1 MSEIN
6 QGYFDRVRFILQN
19 ESLGSL
25 IIDEPIGWNTDNKEL
40 ARHKDYHGIFPKFS
54 NNLKFI
60 ENAYDYLKTCYEV
73 FGINADVRL
82 VKDERHPRTDEWT
95 RSYDGYLDLST
106 YQEEKKQISVKFNSG
121 GLEAELKARE
131 SELVEITRDK
141 TIDGLPLEPLRI
153 DEVEL
158 DGRRIFLDTRFQPDN
173 SINRV
178 TLGVTSDAGNTRR
191 LTKGFPLKLIAE
203 SHEQAQNVIL
213 YSEGNELVGTTGMM
227 FFANS
232 DSNRTLK
239 IKGEGI
245 KFKPIITSP
254 WLPPFSHIDWGII
267 SVCLTVFENG
277 IDYNVKNREYLF
289 SSQTL
294 PGNTYNQLLLTNNIL
309 RELNFERTI
318 NLQQNESIALEFFIE
333 ADLASGNNRN
343 FWVDFT
349 EFDGLL
355 KIEEDSFFEKSIAN
369 CVLPFELAERLIEI
383 YTNKKALK
391 SNVLGRTDIGY
402 SQDGKASLIGQ
413 SHGFWIRNFSDEDEV
428 FKPLTTSL
436 KDFMKSFQA
445 MYNLGLGIE
454 NDGFKEFA
462 RIEDLSYFY
471 NRNVTIRLKNQVKN
485 VKRSIAT
492 DYYYSG
498 LELGYEKGGDYEEAF
513 GLVEYNGQSNFAT
526 IIKRLRNTYSALSK
540 YRTDSYGCEF
550 ARRKPRLTHETQD
563 TRYDSDVFSFD
574 MKRGENTL
582 FKLRKWQDD
591 FEQAP
596 TGTFSPETAYNL
608 RLSPFNCL
616 LRHGWVVASGLTKYL
631 SDYVRYISSTA
642 NSSLSTKLRT
652 DSNYL
657 LDPLH
662 SVANGNEYGEN
673 GDIINSELSRPR
685 YVPEFIEFEHEVD
698 FDTNQAIFGTSTILG
713 KKTPNIYGLI
723 EFTNE
728 NGDLEKGFLISL
740 KPNGKGNW
748 KLLKAY

>member
-25 IIDEPIGWNTDNKEL
+25 IIDEPIGWNSDNKEL

-60 ENAYDYLKTCYEV
+60 GNAYDYLKTCYEV

-106 YQEEKKQISVKFNSG
+106 YQEEKKQILVKFNSG
-121 GLEAELKARE
+121 GLEAELKSRE
-131 SELVEITRDK
+131 SESVEITRDK

-153 DEVEL
+153 EQVEL
-158 DGRRIFLDTRFQPDN
+158 DGRRIFLKSIWKTSPSNN
-173 SINRV
+173 SAF
-178 TLGVTSDAGNTRR
+178 LGVYSDDGNTRDQ
-191 LTKGFPLKLIAE
+191 TTGFPLKLEAKSHDEAHSTIPE
-203 SHEQAQNVIL
+203 SR
-213 YSEGNELVGTTGMM
+213 GNENNGSTGMM
-227 FFANS
+227 ILATF
-232 DSNRTLK
+232 DRDRTIRL
-239 IKGEGI
+239 IGENLSFI
-245 KFKPIITSP
+245 PIITES
-254 WLPPFSHIDWGII
+254 DW
-267 SVCLTVFENG
+267 SWAHFKVSLVVYENG
-277 IDYNVKNREYLF
+277 VNFNVKNRKTFFWADTNANHPQATTSIYNFQRRSPIGSGFVNVGNRF
-289 SSQTL
+289 SFSFDETIDVQA
-294 PGNTYNQLLLTNNIL
+294 GDSVAIEIL
-309 RELNFERTI
+309 I
-318 NLQQNESIALEFFIE
+318 KS
-333 ADLASGNNRN
+333 DLRN
-343 FWVDFT
+343 FTTSRARYYVNVT
-349 EFDGLL
+349 EIEGTVYT
-355 KIEEDSFFEKSIAN
+355 EEDSFFEKSIAN

-402 SQDGKASLIGQ
+402 PQDGKASLIGQ
-413 SHGFWIRNFSDEDEV
+413 SHGFWIRNFSDQDDV

-436 KDFMKSFQA
+436 KDFIKSFQA

-471 NRNVTIRLKNQVKN
+471 NKNVTIRLKNQVKN

-616 LRHGWVVASGLTKYL
+616 LRHGWVVASGFTKYL

-642 NSSLSTKLRT
+642 NSSLSTKLIG
-652 DSNYL
+652 
-657 LDPLH
+657 
-662 SVANGNEYGEN
+662 GNQYAEN

-713 KKTPNIYGLI
+713 NKIPNIYGLV

-748 KLLKAY
+748 KLLKSF